1 MTDLARRAE
10 LADFLRDRREALDPI
25 SVGLQPGPRRRTPGL
40 RREEV
45 AQLSGVSHTWY
56 TWLEQRRDITVSRQ
70 VLDSLARALR
80 LSAVERRHLFTL
92 AGVAL
97 PDEQPARPVVT
108 DTLRRLVQTLE
119 PNPASVISPWW
130 DLLAWNASYSALL
143 GGLEHRPEEERN
155 NLWLLF
161 TDPGTRSL
169 LLDWNPEAR
178 QILGQYRA
186 NIARYPGDPRATT
199 LLTAL
204 GEASAQFRTMWAEHP
219 VTGFQPSRKRFNHPF
234 AGRLDLDSVKITT
247 AEDPQQNL
255 VVFLPADQATTQHLH
270 RLSPQATAG
279 RGTGSRRGQ

>member
-119 PNPASVISPWW
+119 PKPRLRHQPVVGPT
-130 DLLAWNASYSALL
+130 
-143 GGLEHRPEEERN
+143 GLECQLLRAARRPRAPARRRTQQPLAPVHRSRHPKPAPGLEPRGAPDPRPIPRQHRPLPRRSSRY
-155 NLWLLF
+155 
-161 TDPGTRSL
+161 DAAHCTRRGKCAVP
-169 LLDWNPEAR
+169 DDV
-178 QILGQYRA
+178 GRA
-186 NIARYPGDPRATT
+186 PR
-199 LLTAL
+199 
-204 GEASAQFRTMWAEHP
+204 
-219 VTGFQPSRKRFNHPF
+219 
-234 AGRLDLDSVKITT
+234 
-247 AEDPQQNL
+247 
-255 VVFLPADQATTQHLH
+255 H
-270 RLSPQATAG
+270 RLPTLPQTLQPPL
-279 RGTGSRRGQ
+279 RGPPRPGLRQTHHR